1 GRCAADRGG
10 LPSDRHAAA
19 RPGAG
24 HGLDDELDGH
34 EQHRQQPGRAALGR
48 RRLVD
53 EQHRQLES
61 AVLAARHRRH
71 DGRVVEQPAPAGAAG
86 LGERPAAAG
95 PARLLARRGQRQ
107 LTDSTFTMG
116 GDASSAPQSTIAWS
130 ASAPPSM
137 TGSKTSLSVTRMS
150 RPAPPYSED
159 GPKCDARRSL
169 PSPPSSED
177 GPKCDARRSLPSP
190 PSSVDDEAP
199 PPSSSSPLGPSPKPP
214 KNWSG
219 TSTAPPVPLLPTPAR
234 RS

>member
-61 AVLAARHRRH
+61 AVLAARYRRH
-71 DGRVVEQPAPAGAAG
+71 DGRVVEQPAAAGAAG

-130 ASAPPSM
+130 AAAPPSM
-137 TGSKTSLSVTRMS
+137 TGSKTSWSVTRMS
-150 RPAPPYSED
+150 RPAPPY
-159 GPKCDARRSL
+159 
-169 PSPPSSED
+169 SED